1 MFKTWIEAVAVY
13 RDRRMLCIL
22 FLGFAS
28 GLPLALT
35 LSTLS
40 AWMATLGVEKT
51 TIGLFV
57 LVGLPYAFKFLWS
70 PFIDGIEL
78 PLLGRALGRRRSWAI
93 LAQVALIAAIVALAA
108 VDPITSP
115 ALTAVI
121 VLGIAFFSA
130 SQDIVID
137 AYRVEILDDQ
147 LQGAGAAAIQI
158 GYRIGMLVSGAGAL
172 YIADIFGWF
181 AAFITMAALVLV
193 GVVTILANPE
203 PTGPVKTSAQGDMA
217 DWARVHVVAP
227 FADFA
232 TRRHWLVIGLF
243 ILTYKFGDAIAG
255 VMTNPFYIE
264 TGFTLTEI
272 ASVSK
277 VFGVAATL
285 VGAVAGGIMVARYGF
300 LKALLLC
307 GILQM
312 LSNLMF
318 AVQAM
323 VGDNI
328 TVLAVT
334 VGVENFTGGM
344 GTAAFVAYLSS
355 LCSFAFTAT
364 QYALFSSL
372 AAVGRTVLSSAG
384 GWLADH
390 MGWVSFFLLTT
401 VAALPG
407 LLLLIWLMRATRG
420 AEAEF
425 AR

>member
-1 MFKTWIEAVAVY
+1 
-13 RDRRMLCIL
+13 
-22 FLGFAS
+22 
-28 GLPLALT
+28 
-35 LSTLS
+35 
-40 AWMATLGVEKT
+40 MATLGVDKT

-78 PLLGRALGRRRSWAI
+78 PFLGRALGRRRSWAI
-93 LAQVALIAAIVALAA
+93 LAQAALIMAIVALVA
-108 VDPITSP
+108 VDPRTEP
-115 ALTAVI
+115 VLTAVI

-137 AYRVEILDDQ
+137 AYRVEILDQ
-147 LQGAGAAAIQI
+147 QQQGAGAGAIQI

-181 AAFITMAALVLV
+181 AAFIAMAALVVV

-203 PTGPVKTSAQGDMA
+203 PTGRVAASAPGDTV
-217 DWARVHVVAP
+217 DWVRVHVVAP
-227 FADFA
+227 FTDFTA
-232 TRRHWLVIGLF
+232 RRHWLVILLF
-243 ILTYKFGDAIAG
+243 ILTYKFGDAVAG

-318 AVQAM
+318 ALQAV
-323 VGDNI
+323 VGDDI
-328 TVLAVT
+328 AFLAVT
-334 VGVENFTGGM
+334 VAVENFAGGM

-384 GWLADH
+384 GWFADH
-390 MGWVSFFLLTT
+390 MDWVSFFILTT
-401 VAALPG
+401 FAAVPG
-407 LLLLIWLMRATRG
+407 LLLLLWLMG
-420 AEAEF
+420 A
-425 AR
+425 ARRQSDAAAAPPAQ